1 MALQA
6 TAQSPLYGES
16 STFLVG
22 TADAGAAPSWA
33 SGFAQSME
41 TLGPIVSIFGA
52 VNGAIGSF
60 YAAQNQQ
67 NQLRMQAQNQAFS
80 AEMGRINQRAARYTA
95 AQLNEAGQ
103 QQAGAYTMRAGQARA
118 GARAAMAG
126 RGIQLGTGSAREVI
140 GSMDIVKEIDRL
152 SMSAANV
159 RAQEAAKLQAFNIG
173 TQALMSDISAQNLR
187 ASANTIYPGLALG
200 TSLLGSAA
208 DIGGMWARNKRIE
221 ELLSGVSTQR
231 L

>member
-6 TAQSPLYGES
+6 GAQSPLYGES

-22 TADAGAAPSWA
+22 TGDAGGAPSWA
-33 SGFAQSME
+33 SGFAQGME
-41 TLGPIVSIFGA
+41 TLGPVVSIFGA

-140 GSMDIVKEIDRL
+140 GSTYNGPTLGNNYHGPAM
-152 SMSAANV
+152 
-159 RAQEAAKLQAFNIG
+159 EADPMGFVPP
-173 TQALMSDISAQNLR
+173 SS
-187 ASANTIYPGLALG
+187 P
-200 TSLLGSAA
+200 
-208 DIGGMWARNKRIE
+208 NKFSE
-221 ELLSGVSTQR
+221 CP
-231 L
+231 